1 MSFVYIVR
9 CCDNSLYTGY
19 AEDVDKRLGQHNAGT
34 ASKYTRGRLPV
45 ELVYHEQ
52 LPDRSSALRRE
63 IQIKQ
68 MSKLAKESLIKN
80 FPRA

>member
-9 CCDNSLYTGY
+9 CCDNTLYTGY
-19 AEDVDKRLGQHNAGT
+19 AEDVNRRLAEHNAGK

-45 ELVYHEQ
+45 KVVYQEK

-68 MSKLAKESLIKN
+68 MSKLAKESLIRDFSK
-80 FPRA
+80 A

>member
-9 CCDNSLYTGY
+9 CCDNTLYTGY
-19 AEDVDKRLGQHNAGT
+19 AEDVNRRLAEHNAGK

-45 ELVYHEQ
+45 KVVYQEK